1 MESWDG
7 NGFLNQDL
15 RVRNFK
21 GNLKGKLDQI
31 DLEITTQRS
40 NVVWEYNEHNISEW
54 KFSSMCQNLE
64 RTYAFAWQ
72 SL

>member
-1 MESWDG
+1 MESWDE

-15 RVRNFK
+15 RVRK
-21 GNLKGKLDQI
+21 LKRNLKGKIDQI
-31 DLEITTQRS
+31 DLEITQRS
-40 NVVWEYNEHNISEW
+40 NVVWEYDEHNISEW

-64 RTYAFAWQ
+64 HIYAFAWQ